1 MSRFFALAVFGLAIV
16 ATLDAAPPA
25 PRASAPAPTVVRVAA
40 VVDSPDS
47 LLSPTTQ
54 LYARW
59 DGITAHN
66 EAYKKSIWGGMMKG
80 PTGDSLRALIAKAP
94 KLVGNSLLADPLLD
108 GKEPAQ
114 LKANLAD
121 LKNASKL
128 IDLVADRGVII
139 AAEVREP
146 APTLKGVGSA
156 LGGILGGKMPG
167 PESLIPDTQI
177 VVVVPDSAD
186 RADVLFSAI
195 RLALGAAE
203 VKTEPLAAGE
213 RKGFRMVMPER
224 GPPVPI
230 HSAWWIDGKHFVF
243 YFGTMRPETVMREMD
258 ANAKKGGVT
267 GHPLYQRVN
276 KDPGFT
282 SVARGFMDAGRVVG
296 LAKSLVG
303 PFVPGIRER
312 IDDLGL
318 NGLKAVVFNSGFD
331 GKESRATWEIDLPG
345 ERKGLGKVLS
355 RQPLGL
361 NDLPPMPPDVSRFSA
376 LRVDPTATYDAG
388 IMAVEALTMFERD
401 IGGEE
406 GKTSAETI
414 KNRREF
420 LEREFE
426 KLIGIS
432 VRDDILPHVGDK
444 VVMFQSPTEGL
455 SVLGTVFCFS
465 LKDPAKL
472 KSVADRI
479 NRGLE
484 TIASAPIKVKK
495 KMLLGVEMRELYSRG
510 FGFITPTYAFV
521 DDWLVVA
528 IHPQPVQGFILRTKG
543 ELDKWKPDA
552 ATAARLAKLP
562 ADGCGLQFC
571 RPDSTAQ
578 NLCVLGPLLIG
589 QLSIFSRF
597 NQSES
602 DFDPLDVGLIPNGH
616 EVAKHLFP
624 NLTVT
629 RDDGKSIRI
638 EVNESFSV
646 PGEFIGLEP
655 LVVLGTI
662 FGFLN

>member
-1 MSRFFALAVFGLAIV
+1 
-16 ATLDAAPPA
+16 
-25 PRASAPAPTVVRVAA
+25 
-40 VVDSPDS
+40 
-47 LLSPTTQ
+47 
-54 LYARW
+54 
-59 DGITAHN
+59 
-66 EAYKKSIWGGMMKG
+66 
-80 PTGDSLRALIAKAP
+80 
-94 KLVGNSLLADPLLD
+94 
-108 GKEPAQ
+108 
-114 LKANLAD
+114 
-121 LKNASKL
+121 
-128 IDLVADRGVII
+128 
-139 AAEVREP
+139 
-146 APTLKGVGSA
+146 
-156 LGGILGGKMPG
+156 
-167 PESLIPDTQI
+167 
-177 VVVVPDSAD
+177 
-186 RADVLFSAI
+186 
-195 RLALGAAE
+195 
-203 VKTEPLAAGE
+203 
-213 RKGFRMVMPER
+213 
-224 GPPVPI
+224 
-230 HSAWWIDGKHFVF
+230 
-243 YFGTMRPETVMREMD
+243 
-258 ANAKKGGVT
+258 
-267 GHPLYQRVN
+267 
-276 KDPGFT
+276 
-282 SVARGFMDAGRVVG
+282 
-296 LAKSLVG
+296 
-303 PFVPGIRER
+303 
-312 IDDLGL
+312 L
-318 NGLKAVVFNSGFD
+318 NGLKAVVFNSGFE
-331 GKESRATWEIDLPG
+331 GRESRAIWEIDLPG
-345 ERKGLGKVLS
+345 ERKGLGKVLA
-355 RQPLGL
+355 RQPIGL

-406 GKTSAETI
+406 GKTPAETI

-426 KLIGIS
+426 KLIGIN

-495 KMLLGVEMRELYSRG
+495 KMLMGVEMRELYSRG
-510 FGFITPTYAFV
+510 FGFVTPTYAFV

-552 ATAARLAKLP
+552 ATAARLAKMP

-571 RPDSTAQ
+571 RPESTAQ

-589 QLSIFSRF
+589 QLSLFGRF

-602 DFDPLDVGLIPNGH
+602 DYDPLDVGLVPNGH

-629 RDDGKSIRI
+629 RDDGRSIRI

-655 LVVLGTI
+655 IVVFGTI